1 MFFIIASSVL
11 QCASEGFK
19 VQSVE
24 IGVFGTLAAVALI
37 PRDDW
42 ITTEEVALAAGVDRT
57 TISRWRQRELLPEP
71 VLISGGRRGRSMRW
85 PPDTAARA
93 LFLKQGLGF
102 GYSFDD
108 LRAALTDGTWRN
120 GFRGVADQGT

>member
-1 MFFIIASSVL
+1 MCIKGIQRA
-11 QCASEGFK
+11 
-19 VQSVE
+19 
-24 IGVFGTLAAVALI
+24 IGRGERFGTLAAVALI

-57 TISRWRQRELLPEP
+57 TISRWRQRKLLPEP

-85 PPDTAARA
+85 PPDTAPRA
-93 LFLKQGLGF
+93 LFIKQGLGF

-108 LRAALTDGTWRN
+108 LRAALENGTWQT
-120 GFRGVADQGT
+120 GFGGTPGSGT